1 MIRHE
6 CDFRKRWLEIVKSQG
21 FTYHTF
27 GNRPSSPE
35 QGTYWNEG
43 VCYEFLLAEVDELE
57 AATQELHSL
66 CMQAVGYLYEHP
78 AELKPF
84 CIPEGMLG
92 YVFDSWHRK
101 SPHVS
106 GRFDFAYDGVS
117 PPKML
122 EYNAD
127 TPTALIETAII
138 QWRWLEDPHPGA
150 DQFNS
155 VHEKLIA
162 RWRELASDRVV
173 YFASLDDGDGEERQT
188 ALYMADTAMQG
199 GVDARWLSIAQLGW
213 DQKHRH
219 FVDEK
224 CAPIANC
231 FKLYPWEWM
240 FREEFGKC
248 LPYSSTRFFEPP
260 WKSLLSNKAILP
272 VLWKLFPG
280 HPNLLSTFYEPRGTD
295 YVKKPILGREGHNT
309 EIRKEGIISCSVG
322 GVYGS
327 EGYIYQQPAP
337 VPQFDGQHLI
347 IGSWVIGDDPAGIIL
362 REDPSP
368 IVRNTSPVVPHFI
381 GTRTE

>member
-1 MIRHE
+1 
-6 CDFRKRWLEIVKSQG
+6 
-21 FTYHTF
+21 
-27 GNRPSSPE
+27 
-35 QGTYWNEG
+35 
-43 VCYEFLLAEVDELE
+43 
-57 AATQELHSL
+57 
-66 CMQAVGYLYEHP
+66 MQAVGYLYEHP

-173 YFASLDDGDGEERQT
+173 YFASLDDGDGEERA

-199 GVDARWLSIAQLGW
+199 
-213 DQKHRH
+213 
-219 FVDEK
+219 
-224 CAPIANC
+224 
-231 FKLYPWEWM
+231 
-240 FREEFGKC
+240 
-248 LPYSSTRFFEPP
+248 
-260 WKSLLSNKAILP
+260 
-272 VLWKLFPG
+272 
-280 HPNLLSTFYEPRGTD
+280 
-295 YVKKPILGREGHNT
+295 
-309 EIRKEGIISCSVG
+309 
-322 GVYGS
+322 
-327 EGYIYQQPAP
+327 
-337 VPQFDGQHLI
+337 
-347 IGSWVIGDDPAGIIL
+347 GSWVIGDDPAGIIL

-368 IVRNTSPVVPHFI
+368 IVRNTSPSCESIPAAVTVNGDAGHP
-381 GTRTE
+381 GGAPPSVACCPLDREKRGAESCL